1 MLNAC
6 GRSSSNGHN
15 STALK
20 EKEPRPAPRRARGLL
35 AAALLALATPS
46 ALGQRLGVARWGDR
60 DGLPQSQV
68 SSLARDP
75 AGFLWVATRNGGL
88 ARFDGAEFRSAAEL
102 FGLADR
108 VVSAVA
114 FDPRGDLWIATGRLV
129 ARTPAG
135 ALVEAAAG
143 AYADLA
149 VAPDGAVW
157 AAGEPGVLRLSATEG
172 EIRRRTVTTSPAT
185 AVAVDAGGAWIG
197 TREGLFRL
205 APGAARALRVEGIAS
220 AVTALEP
227 TPADALLCGTEE
239 GLFLVGTDGRPRRA
253 RAPLPGGRISAL
265 LRDARGRVWVGTRA
279 GAFRLDAA
287 ADAVE
292 LGPSDGLPDVRVVS
306 FLAGPSGE
314 VWMGGDGSG
323 LHRFTPS
330 RFSFV
335 GAEAGLREVLPLRI
349 AEAPDG
355 SAWITTARGEIA
367 RLSEG
372 RFELFDRRHGLPPAD
387 RFRDLTITRGG
398 RLDATFAGGLVRRE
412 RDGDPFRVFPV
423 PPGVVVTGLALS
435 DDVSWLGTTGGLL
448 AFRDGAFA
456 RPVAPPLGTA
466 PVDAIASDP
475 AGGIL
480 FAARG
485 AVHELDTATGRAR
498 PVGTTSALLRGAPPW
513 DLARAADGSVWAAS
527 VRGAV
532 RLGNG
537 GKARLYDAA
546 GGLPD
551 DSVDAVVGDPEGNV
565 WLTTDRG
572 IVVVAPDGRPRRAY
586 GFADGLPAEEG
597 IVRSALLDAKGRLWF
612 GLVGALVR
620 YDPTAEE
627 PSPPPPALAIERIVR
642 GPDGRGFELDLAA
655 IDFNDPRGVRVSWRL
670 SPLETAFSPPR
681 AVHAPRWGRLPPGD
695 YLFEARAV
703 DRRGRPG
710 PVVSA
715 RLHVSPR
722 WHETTLARVLLLLA
736 ALAVGAA
743 LPVTLRTGAA
753 AMTAVQ
759 EHLSD
764 LIREAAAPRYREI
777 SDDPFAPGSPAPLL
791 TNGATLGEVLG
802 TISRAWNRHA
812 VLALL
817 GPPGLGK
824 STVLADLEA
833 GAGGEALVAIP
844 IPPARPL
851 FSSSRSRLFTDVATA
866 LAERGVVSPERAEKL
881 ASGRRGV
888 AFPEALASLASLL
901 PEEGPGVLL
910 LEDDPG
916 PADAEAVAARARLA
930 AALLAAAPRVSFLV
944 ARDVEPSLF
953 AAEEPETAR
962 LATLLRVR
970 PAPAEAAARWLEE
983 TAGPRLRFAP
993 GAARAAVSEAGTE
1006 PDRLRALG
1014 SALLARAAR
1023 ERRNRATR
1031 ATVRAVL
1038 EAWDA
1043 APPPFLGALWARLTA
1058 AERAVAAALGSLD
1071 GGRGEPRAVGEVVDL
1086 LASRGFP
1093 LGPVEVGALV
1103 PRLVECEL
1111 VERDGDRVRFRN
1123 PVDARFVARHRP
1135 LSEEAASGAEVIGPY
1150 EVLATIG
1157 SGGMGTVY
1165 KARRLDTRAL
1175 VALKV
1180 VHPHLLS
1187 TPEMRRRFVREGE
1200 IGVRISHPGIVRF
1213 LERGEAAGRAYIA
1226 MEYLPGRTVKDLV
1239 LAHGPLPLAFSVR
1252 VARDLADAAAAL
1264 HAAGVVH
1271 RDFKS
1276 ENVVVSPSG
1285 AARLL
1290 DFGLAQVAG
1299 VSRHTVSG
1307 NIVGTPDSM
1316 APEQVR
1322 GDPAGPPADVWA
1334 LGVVLYEMLSGTSPF
1349 HREGAMATFKAIL
1362 EEPPI
1367 SIRIG
1372 RTDVPLELDTLVLD
1386 ALEKDPAERPA
1397 GAEAFRDALSALLP
1411 ALPVEL
1417 LPEGF
1422 FAEAPS
1428 GGASAGSA
1436 PTRAHE
1442 LRPASGGA

>member
-15 STALK
+15 STALR
-20 EKEPRPAPRRARGLL
+20 EKEPRPAPRWVRGLL
-35 AAALLALATPS
+35 AAATLALAAPS

-88 ARFDGAEFRSAAEL
+88 ARFDGAEFRTAAEL
-102 FGLADR
+102 FGLPDR

-114 FDPRGDLWIATGRLV
+114 FDPRGNLWVAAGRIV
-129 ARTPAG
+129 VKTPAG
-135 ALVEAAAG
+135 PLVEAAPG
-143 AYADLA
+143 PYASLA

-157 AAGEPGVLRLSATEG
+157 AAGDAGVARFAASDAV
-172 EIRRRTVTTSPAT
+172 IRRRVVATAPAT
-185 AVAVDAGGAWIG
+185 AIAVDPRSAWIG

-205 APGAARALRVEGIAS
+205 ASGAPRALRVAGATA
-220 AVTALEP
+220 AVTALETTP
-227 TPADALLCGTEE
+227 TGELLCGTEE
-239 GLFLVGTDGRPRRA
+239 GLLLVDAGGTARRA
-253 RAPLPGGRISAL
+253 LAPLPSEQVSAL
-265 LRDARGRVWVGTRA
+265 LTDARSRVWVGTRA
-279 GAFRLDAA
+279 GAVRLDPAA
-287 ADAVE
+287 GAVE
-292 LGPSDGLPDVRVVS
+292 LGPADGLPDVRVVS
-306 FLAGPSGE
+306 FLDGAAGT

-323 LHRFTPS
+323 LHRFKPS

-335 GAEAGLREVLPLRI
+335 GPEAGLRELLPLRI
-349 AEAPDG
+349 AQAPDG
-355 SAWITTARGEIA
+355 AIWVTTARGEIA

-372 RFELFDRRHGLPPAD
+372 RFDVFDARHGLPRVD
-387 RFRDLTITRGG
+387 RFRDLAITRGG
-398 RLDATFAGGLVRRE
+398 RLDATWAGGLVRRDAE
-412 RDGDPFRVFPV
+412 GAPFRAFPV
-423 PPGVVVTGLALS
+423 PAGVAVTGLALS
-435 DDVSWLGTTGGLL
+435 DDEPWLGTTGGLL
-448 AFRDGAFA
+448 AFRDGAFVA
-456 RPVAPPLGTA
+456 PVAPPLGSA
-466 PVDAIASDP
+466 PVDAIAPDP
-475 AGGIL
+475 AGGVL
-480 FAARG
+480 FASRG
-485 AVHELDTATGRAR
+485 AVHELDTVTGRAKL
-498 PVGTTSALLRGAPPW
+498 VGTTTALLKGALAW
-513 DLARAADGSVWAAS
+513 DLARAADGAVWIAS

-532 RLGNG
+532 RF
-537 GKARLYDAA
+537 GKSGEPRLYDAA

-551 DSVDAVVGDPEGNV
+551 DSVDAVVGDPAGNV

-572 IVVVAPDGRPRRAY
+572 IVVVGPDGRPSRAY

-620 YDPTAEE
+620 YDPSEEE
-627 PSPPPPALAIERIVR
+627 PVPPPPSLAVERIVR
-642 GPDGRGFELDLAA
+642 SPDRRGFEIDLAA
-655 IDFNDPRGVRVSWRL
+655 IDFDDPRGVRVSWRL
-670 SPLETAFSPPR
+670 SPLEAGFSPPR
-681 AVHAPRWGRLPPGD
+681 AALSPRWGRLPLGD
-695 YLFEARAV
+695 YLFEAHAV
-703 DRRGRPG
+703 DRRGRRG
-710 PVVSA
+710 PAVSA
-715 RLHVSPR
+715 RLHVAPR
-722 WHETTLARVLLLLA
+722 WHETALARVLLLLA
-736 ALAVGAA
+736 ALAAGAA
-743 LPVTLRTGAA
+743 LPVTLRAGAA

-759 EHLSD
+759 EQVAD

-777 SDDPFAPGSPAPLL
+777 EDDPFAPGSPAPLL
-791 TNGATLGEVLG
+791 THGETLSEIVG

-812 VLALL
+812 ILALL

-833 GAGGEALVAIP
+833 GAGGDALVAIP
-844 IPPARPL
+844 IPPARIAL
-851 FSSSRSRLFTDVATA
+851 SATRQRLLADVASA
-866 LAERGVVSPERAEKL
+866 LAARGVVTPENAERL
-881 ASGRRGV
+881 SAAMRGV
-888 AFPEALASLASLL
+888 AFPEALASVASLL
-901 PEEGPGVLL
+901 AEEGPAVLL

-916 PADAEAVAARARLA
+916 PADADAVAARARLA
-930 AALLAAAPRVSFLV
+930 ATLLAAAPRVSLLV

-962 LATLLRVR
+962 IATLLRLR
-970 PAPAEAAARWLEE
+970 PASVEAAARWLEE

-993 GAARAAVSEAGTE
+993 GAARAAVAETGSE

-1031 ATVRAVL
+1031 AAVRSVL
-1038 EAWDA
+1038 DAWDA
-1043 APPPFLGALWARLTA
+1043 APPAFLGALWARLTA
-1058 AERAVAAALGSLD
+1058 AERAVAAALGTLD
-1071 GGRGEPRAVGEVVDL
+1071 GGRGEPHAVGAIVDL
-1086 LASRGFP
+1086 LATRGFP
-1093 LGPVEVGALV
+1093 LGPVEVRALV

-1111 VERDGDRVRFRN
+1111 VAREEDRVRFRR

-1150 EVLATIG
+1150 ELLATIG

-1226 MEYLPGRTVKDLV
+1226 MEFLPGRTVKELV
-1239 LAHGPLPLAFSVR
+1239 LAHGPLPLDFSVR
-1252 VARDLADAAAAL
+1252 VARDLADAASAL

-1276 ENVVVSPSG
+1276 ENVIVSPSG
-1285 AARLL
+1285 VARLL

-1307 NIVGTPDSM
+1307 NIVGTPDAM

-1322 GDPAGPPADVWA
+1322 GEPAGPAADVWA

-1349 HREGAMATFKAIL
+1349 HRESAMATFKAIL
-1362 EEPPI
+1362 EEAPI
-1367 SIRIG
+1367 SLRIG
-1372 RTDVPLELDTLVLD
+1372 RPDLPLALDVLVLD
-1386 ALEKDPAERPA
+1386 ALEKDPGARPP
-1397 GAEAFRDALSALLP
+1397 GAAALRDALAALLSS
-1411 ALPVEL
+1411 LPSEP

-1422 FAEAPS
+1422 FAE
-1428 GGASAGSA
+1428 GAAEAALAESA
-1436 PTRAHE
+1436 PTRALG
-1442 LRPASGGA
+1442 LRPSRDES

>member
-6 GRSSSNGHN
+6 GRSLSNGHN

-20 EKEPRPAPRRARGLL
+20 EKEPRPAPRRVRGFL
-35 AAALLALATPS
+35 AAAFLALAAPS
-46 ALGQRLGVARWGDR
+46 ALGQRLGVARWGER

-75 AGFLWVATRNGGL
+75 SGFVWVATRNGGL
-88 ARFDGAEFRSAAEL
+88 ARFDGAEFRTAAEL

-114 FDPRGDLWIATGRLV
+114 FDPRGNLWVAAGRLLV
-129 ARTPAG
+129 RTPAG
-135 ALVEAAAG
+135 LLVEAGPGAFAG
-143 AYADLA
+143 LA

-157 AAGEPGVLRLSATEG
+157 AAGEPGVVRLSATER
-172 EIRRRTVTTSPAT
+172 EIRRRAVTTSPAT
-185 AVAVDAGGAWIG
+185 AVAVDGRGAWIG
-197 TREGLFRL
+197 TREGLFHLER
-205 APGAARALRVEGIAS
+205 GAARALRVAGIEA
-220 AVTALEP
+220 AVTALET
-227 TPADALLCGTEE
+227 TPGDELLCGTEE
-239 GLFLVGTDGRPRRA
+239 GLFLVGADGRPRRA
-253 RAPLPGGRISAL
+253 RAPLPSERVSAL

-279 GAFRLDAA
+279 GAVRLDAVA
-287 ADAVE
+287 GAVE
-292 LGPSDGLPDVRVVS
+292 LGPDDGLPDVRVVS
-306 FLAGPSGE
+306 LLAGASGD

-335 GAEAGLREVLPLRI
+335 GPEAGLREVLPLRI
-349 AEAPDG
+349 AEGPDG
-355 SAWITTARGEIA
+355 TIWITTARGEIA

-372 RFELFDRRHGLPPAD
+372 RFEAFDRRHGLPPVD

-412 RDGDPFRVFPV
+412 REGAPFRVFPA
-423 PPGVVVTGLALS
+423 PPGVAVTGLALS

-448 AFRDGAFA
+448 AFRDGAFV
-456 RPVAPPLGTA
+456 RPLAPPLGTS
-466 PVDAIASDP
+466 PVDAIAPDP

-480 FAARG
+480 FATRG
-485 AVHELDTATGRAR
+485 AVHELDTMTGEAR
-498 PVGTTSALLRGAPPW
+498 LVGTTSSILRGAPPW
-513 DLARAADGSVWAAS
+513 DLARAADGAVWAAS
-527 VRGAV
+527 IRGAA
-532 RLGNG
+532 RLGKEG
-537 GKARLYDAA
+537 APRLYDAA
-546 GGLPD
+546 TGLPD

-572 IVVVAPDGRPRRAY
+572 IVVVAPDGRPSRAY

-620 YDPTAEE
+620 YDPSAEE
-627 PSPPPPALAIERIVR
+627 PSPPPPALAIERVVKSA
-642 GPDGRGFELDLAA
+642 DGRGFEVDLAA

-670 SPLETAFSPPR
+670 SPLEAAFSPPR
-681 AVHAPRWGRLPPGD
+681 TSRSPRWGRLPPGS

-710 PVVSA
+710 PSVSA
-715 RLHVSPR
+715 RLRVAPR

-736 ALAVGAA
+736 ALAAGAA
-743 LPVTLRTGAA
+743 LPVTLRAGAA
-753 AMTAVQ
+753 ALTVVQ
-759 EHLSD
+759 EQVSD

-777 SDDPFAPGSPAPLL
+777 EDDPFAPGSPAPLL
-791 TNGATLGEVLG
+791 TNGATLEEILG
-802 TISRAWNRHA
+802 TISRSWNRHA

-833 GAGGEALVAIP
+833 GAGGDALVAIP
-844 IPPARPL
+844 IPPARATL
-851 FSSSRSRLFTDVATA
+851 SSTRSRLLADVATA
-866 LAERGVVSPERAEKL
+866 LAERGVVSPERAERIS
-881 ASGRRGV
+881 AAMRGV
-888 AFPEALASLASLL
+888 AFPEALASVASLL
-901 PEEGPGVLL
+901 PDDGPGVLL

-916 PADAEAVAARARLA
+916 PADADAVAARARLA
-930 AALLAAAPRVSFLV
+930 ATLRAAAPRVSLLV

-962 LATLLRVR
+962 VATLLRIR
-970 PAPAEAAARWLEE
+970 PATVEAAARWLEE

-993 GAARAAVSEAGTE
+993 GAARAAVAEAGTE

-1031 ATVRAVL
+1031 ATARSVL
-1038 EAWDA
+1038 DAWDA
-1043 APPPFLGALWARLTA
+1043 SPPPFLGALWARLTA
-1058 AERAVAAALGSLD
+1058 AERAVAAALGALD
-1071 GGRGEPRAVGEVVDL
+1071 AGRREPHATGEIVDL
-1086 LASRGFP
+1086 LAARGFP

-1103 PRLVECEL
+1103 PRLAECEL
-1111 VERDGDRVRFRN
+1111 VERDGDRIRFRS

-1276 ENVVVSPSG
+1276 ENVVVSTSG

-1316 APEQVR
+1316 SPEQVR
-1322 GDPAGPPADVWA
+1322 GEPAGPPADVWA
-1334 LGVVLYEMLSGTSPF
+1334 LGIVLYEMLAGTSPF
-1349 HREGAMATFKAIL
+1349 HRDGAMATFKAIL
-1362 EEPPI
+1362 EDAPI
-1367 SIRIG
+1367 STRIG
-1372 RTDVPLELDTLVLD
+1372 RPDVPLELDTLVLD
-1386 ALEKDPAERPA
+1386 ALEKEPAARPA
-1397 GAEAFRDALSALLP
+1397 GAAAFRDALAALLP
-1411 ALPVEL
+1411 SLP
-1417 LPEGF
+1417 
-1422 FAEAPS
+1422 AQQ
-1428 GGASAGSA
+1428 
-1436 PTRAHE
+1436 R
-1442 LRPASGGA
+1442 LRHAKGEQ